1 MVPRARGGDGLPQD
15 AAEGVQPAGGRQEGR
30 DERDEERKSKEV
42 AEHAIVDALGG
53 RNEMSVMMVAVNAFD
68 GRSLGVVMVSVQRR
82 RKYRRHENS
91 QQQKGNDASLQFHR
105 AAKIDN
111 SREFCLLFSG
121 DCIAGFG
128 RIVIFVGNF

>member
-1 MVPRARGGDGLPQD
+1 MPRARGGDGLPQD
-15 AAEGVQPAGGRQEGR
+15 AVEGVQPAGGRQEGR
-30 DERDEERKSKEV
+30 DERDDEREPEEM
-42 AEHAIVDALGG
+42 AEHAIVDALDG
-53 RNEMSVMMVAVNAFD
+53 RNEMSGMVVAINAFD
-68 GRSLGVVMVSVQRR
+68 GCFLGNVMVSVQRR
-82 RKYRRHENS
+82 RKHRRHENS

-121 DCIAGFG
+121 DCFVGFG